1 MYMYATASDTAAE
14 SQWAALTPE
23 QTNKNDLNTVSMV
36 PVFFF
41 FQQMSFDREKSETKP
56 TASILKKRKERRS
69 KHKQLICVKT
79 KNKNAFLVFD

>member
-14 SQWAALTPE
+14 SQRAALTPE

-41 FQQMSFDREKSETKP
+41 SFFFSSTDV
-56 TASILKKRKERRS
+56 I
-69 KHKQLICVKT
+69 
-79 KNKNAFLVFD
+79 